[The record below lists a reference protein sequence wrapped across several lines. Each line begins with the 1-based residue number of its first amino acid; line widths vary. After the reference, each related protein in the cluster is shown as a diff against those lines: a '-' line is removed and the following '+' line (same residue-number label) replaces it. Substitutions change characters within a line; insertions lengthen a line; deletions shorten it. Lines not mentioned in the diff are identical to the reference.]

1 MTAAAPG
8 RRLPRRRGPAGC
20 ATLLV
25 ALSLAAACGGGSG
38 DDDAAPAPTTGP
50 TTTAAPETTTTA
62 APAPAG
68 PLAPLTGLPAP
79 DPSLL
84 GRPALVVKIDNA
96 PKGRPQ
102 AGINQA
108 DVVVAEKVEDG
119 ITRLFTVFHST
130 DADPVGPVRS
140 ARSTDIVLAAALNRP
155 LFSYSGT
162 NAAFQALVN
171 AAPLVDVGHSRASSD
186 YRRQRG
192 RPAPYNLFSST
203 PALFRRAPAGAGPPS
218 PLFRYRAAGAAPA
231 AGAPAGG
238 VRIEYRGANVT
249 TVVEYAWDPGAGGW
263 ARTQNGSA
271 HVDAAGARVAPAN
284 VVVQFAEYRDTG
296 QRDTSG
302 AVVPEAHLVG
312 DGEAWVL
319 TAGQLVRGRWSRP
332 SEQAPTAWTDAAGAP
347 IELTPGRTWVELP
360 PPGSAAP
367 R

>member
-1 MTAAAPG
+1 MTRVAPAGLGGRARRPG
-8 RRLPRRRGPAGC
+8 RRALP
-20 ATLLV
+20 LV
-25 ALSLAAACGGGSG
+25 FALVLAACGGGSG
-38 DDDAAPAPTTGP
+38 DDATSPTSAPPPTV
-50 TTTAAPETTTTA
+50 AETTTTEA
-62 APAPAG
+62 PPAPSG
-68 PLAPLTGLPAP
+68 PIAPLTGLPA
-79 DPSLL
+79 DAALL

-119 ITRLFTVFHST
+119 ITRLFTVFHSA

-140 ARSTDIVLAAALNRP
+140 ARSTDIVLAGALNRP
-155 LFSYSGT
+155 LFAYSGT

-171 AAPLVDVGHSRASSD
+171 AAPLVDVGHTRAAPA
-186 YRRQRG
+186 YRRQSG

-203 PALFRRAPAGAGPPS
+203 PALFGRAPAGAGPPS

-231 AGAPAGG
+231 GGSPAAG
-238 VRIEYRGANVT
+238 VRIQYVGANVT
-249 TVVEYAWDPGAGGW
+249 TVVEYAWDPAAGGW
-263 ARTQNGSA
+263 ARTQNGTA
-271 HVDAAGARVAPAN
+271 HVDAAGAQVAPAN

-302 AVVPEAHLVG
+302 AEVPEAHLVG
-312 DGEAWVL
+312 EGEVWVL
-319 TAGQLVRGRWSRP
+319 TAGQLIRGRWSRP
-332 SEQAPTAWTDAAGAP
+332 SEQAPTSWAHAGGP

-360 PPGSAAP
+360 LPGSAAP